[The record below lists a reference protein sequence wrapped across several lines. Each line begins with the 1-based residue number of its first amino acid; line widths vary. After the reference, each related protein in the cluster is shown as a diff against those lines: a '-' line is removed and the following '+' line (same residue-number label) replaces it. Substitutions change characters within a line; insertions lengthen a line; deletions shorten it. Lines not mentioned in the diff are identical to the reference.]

1 MKWIEVIDQ
10 DMEKL
15 LVNLNKK
22 HKLDVLRNVYKK
34 VYSVDVSIFISID
47 MEQPKLVANYRVTE
61 AIARYCMLEHD
72 EELFQIVLPNVEA
85 IRSLTPYSHG
95 NNSKGY

>member
-1 MKWIEVIDQ
+1 
-10 DMEKL
+10 MEKL

-47 MEQPKLVANYRVTE
+47 ME
-61 AIARYCMLEHD
+61 
-72 EELFQIVLPNVEA
+72 
-85 IRSLTPYSHG
+85 
-95 NNSKGY
+95 

>member
-1 MKWIEVIDQ
+1 
-10 DMEKL
+10 MEKL

-34 VYSVDVSIFISID
+34 VYSVDVGFIISVNV
-47 MEQPKLVANYRVTE
+47 EQPKLVANYRVTE
-61 AIARYCMLEHD
+61 AIARYCMLERD
-72 EELFQIVLPNVEA
+72 EELFPIVLPNVEA

-95 NNSKGY
+95 KDRFYY